1 MLLKAKQLADLNH
14 PSYSKAGGIIRA
26 LIIFP
31 PSRRAVRAM
40 WTIHNETENSSIG
53 AKPPLGPMYV
63 AAYLKAHSDHEVRIL
78 DCQVENS
85 SDSDIKNFIEHYRPH
100 LVGISTWTDY
110 WYDAWQCIQ
119 IIKSVD
125 PSIHVSVGGP
135 HASIY
140 PETILEYSGCD
151 SVIVGDGEVPFYW
164 LANGIS
170 NSDIPDTLPGLH
182 IKSRGVQ
189 LGDQKFYIH
198 GELDTLAPPVR
209 TMLPYKN
216 YVNVIGQSAYST
228 TMITSRGCP
237 YSCTFCKLS
246 FQKTLSHS
254 AEYVVD
260 EFQRIYDLGISEI
273 QVYDDTFTWSKQR
286 LIDIC
291 KGIVDRGIK
300 IDWAIRDRVSSPT
313 AETMEWLA
321 KAGCTRIHF
330 GVESGSDK
338 TLRTIKKNITT
349 DQALNAFKL
358 SKSFG
363 LQTLAY
369 FMIGL
374 PGETIDDMRETF
386 RFAKTLD
393 PDYATFGVMVP
404 YAGTEIYDEG
414 LRSGI
419 IPVDYWQQFAKHP
432 EPNFVLPFF
441 WEEFLSQK
449 QLLQLRDE
457 GTRGFYFRPR
467 YLLREIRKLSTISE
481 LKRKAQMAAS
491 LFQSSVMG
499 VGHSLYSKSPQLKNT
514 RTSGAGGYA
523 NNKANPYSVRE

>member
-1 MLLKAKQLADLNH
+1 
-14 PSYSKAGGIIRA
+14 
-26 LIIFP
+26 
-31 PSRRAVRAM
+31 
-40 WTIHNETENSSIG
+40 
-53 AKPPLGPMYV
+53 MYV
-63 AAYLKAHSDHEVRIL
+63 ANYLEAHADHEVQIL
-78 DCQVENS
+78 NCQVENS
-85 SDSDIKNFIEHYRPH
+85 SDSDNKNFIEHYRPH

-135 HASIY
+135 LASIY

-170 NSDIPDTLPGLH
+170 NSDIPDTLPGVH

-189 LGDQKFYIH
+189 LGDQNFYIH
-198 GELDTLAPPVR
+198 GKLDTLAPPVR
-209 TMLPYKN
+209 TMLPYKI
-216 YVNVIGQSAYST
+216 YVNVIGKSTYST

-246 FQKTLSHS
+246 FQITLSHS
-254 AEYVVD
+254 AEYV
-260 EFQRIYDLGISEI
+260 
-273 QVYDDTFTWSKQR
+273 
-286 LIDIC
+286 
-291 KGIVDRGIK
+291 
-300 IDWAIRDRVSSPT
+300 
-313 AETMEWLA
+313 
-321 KAGCTRIHF
+321 
-330 GVESGSDK
+330 
-338 TLRTIKKNITT
+338 
-349 DQALNAFKL
+349 
-358 SKSFG
+358 
-363 LQTLAY
+363 
-369 FMIGL
+369 
-374 PGETIDDMRETF
+374 
-386 RFAKTLD
+386 
-393 PDYATFGVMVP
+393 VMVP

-414 LRSGI
+414 LRIGI

-481 LKRKAQMAAS
+481 LKRKAKMAAS

-499 VGHSLYSKSPQLKNT
+499 VGHSLYTKGPQLKNT